1 MSVYRPGKRFCM
13 YLPSRT
19 RARVTPRATRAART
33 RSGAALDGR
42 KVEVELLG
50 RVLRE
55 DTEAHPVAQRHRPLA
70 RLRARARAR
79 QVGGA
84 GRAVDENRHPARV
97 STKLV
102 FQYLSGK
109 QVLLKHFGK
118 QQVGYS
124 RRGAG
129 RTESVPHISLSS
141 VDFPAP
147 FGPTCPG

>member
-13 YLPSRT
+13 YLPRGT
-19 RARVTPRATRAART
+19 RARVTPRATRAARA

-55 DTEAHPVAQRHRPLA
+55 DTEAHPVAQRHRSLA

-84 GRAVDENRHPARV
+84 GRAVSVFDENRHPARV
-97 STKLV
+97 PTKII
-102 FQYLSGK
+102 F
-109 QVLLKHFGK
+109 
-118 QQVGYS
+118 
-124 RRGAG
+124 
-129 RTESVPHISLSS
+129 
-141 VDFPAP
+141 
-147 FGPTCPG
+147 